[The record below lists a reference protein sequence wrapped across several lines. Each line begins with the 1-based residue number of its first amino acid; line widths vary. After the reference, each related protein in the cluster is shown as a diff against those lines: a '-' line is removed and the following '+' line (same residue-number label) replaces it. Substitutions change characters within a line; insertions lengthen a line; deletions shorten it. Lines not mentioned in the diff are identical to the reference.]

1 MTNFTKAQLTETY
14 KAIHLAMRD
23 ALDRMQNELAGAEL
37 QGSSLDLAQA
47 SFTIAKCTYDGG
59 EATYKI
65 KVLLD
70 GAETKEQKDLTKM
83 ASLFNLDTTKI
94 KNYIDH
100 RSVLYRMSLVGYKTR
115 ARKMP
120 WIAQDLL
127 TGNEY
132 KLTNQQARQWFMKV
146 EEIVS

>member
-1 MTNFTKAQLTETY
+1 MTNFTKPQLKELRSEMQSLLSAHPFEETVD
-14 KAIHLAMRD
+14 IPINRISVD
-23 ALDRMQNELAGAEL
+23 
-37 QGSSLDLAQA
+37 S
-47 SFTIAKCTYDGG
+47 CTYNGG
-59 EATYKI
+59 EATFKV

-70 GAETKEQKDLTKM
+70 GAETKEQKDLTQM

-94 KNYIDH
+94 KNYVDH
-100 RSVLYRMSLVGYKTR
+100 KSVQYRMSLVGYKTK

-127 TGNEY
+127 SGNEY
-132 KLTNQQARQWFMKV
+132 KLTNQQARQWFMKT